1 SVAQLMFDEFGQPFI
16 VMRDQEKQ
24 KRLTGLE
31 AVKSHILAARAVANT
46 LRTSFGPRGL
56 DKMLVSSD
64 GEVTITNDGATIMEK
79 MDIQHHVAKLMVE
92 LSKSQ
97 DAEIGDG
104 TTGVVVLAGALLE
117 EAERLL
123 DRGIHPTK
131 IADGF
136 DLACKKALQTL
147 DKIADKFPV
156 ANRERL
162 VETAQTSLRSKIV
175 NRCIRQF
182 AEIAVDAVLS
192 VADLETHDVNFEL
205 IKVEGKVGGH
215 LEDTVLV
222 KGIVI
227 DKTMSHPQMPKEL
240 KNVKAFQVAILTCPF
255 EPPKPKTKHK
265 LDITSAEDFK
275 ALRQYEKETFETMIK
290 QVKDSGATLAIC
302 QWGFDDEANHLLHHY
317 QLPAVRWVGGPEI
330 ELLAIA
336 TNGRIVPRFSEL
348 APAKLGSAGLVRE
361 ITFGTARD
369 RMLSIEECPNSKAV
383 TIFVRG
389 GNRMIIDEAKRSLH
403 DALCAIIH
411 RTFLDDCSVP
421 SAFLDYNFIVNDEIR
436 FQIEGVEQYA
446 FRAFADA
453 LETIPMALAENSGLA
468 PIDSLTDLKAKQIE
482 TGKPYLGIDA
492 MFNGTNDMKQQKV
505 IETLASKR
513 EQISLA
519 TQVVRMILKID
530 DVRVPND
537 EEQSH

>member
-1 SVAQLMFDEFGQPFI
+1 
-16 VMRDQEKQ
+16 
-24 KRLTGLE
+24 
-31 AVKSHILAARAVANT
+31 
-46 LRTSFGPRGL
+46 
-56 DKMLVSSD
+56 
-64 GEVTITNDGATIMEK
+64 
-79 MDIQHHVAKLMVE
+79 
-92 LSKSQ
+92 
-97 DAEIGDG
+97 
-104 TTGVVVLAGALLE
+104 LE

-123 DRGIHPTK
+123 DRGIHPIK

-136 DLACKKALQTL
+136 DLACKKALETL

-156 ANRERL
+156 ADRERL
-162 VETAQTSLRSKIV
+162 VQTAQTSLGSKVV
-175 NRCIRQF
+175 NRCIRKF

-192 VADLETHDVNFEL
+192 VADLETRDVNFEL

-240 KNVKAFQVAILTCPF
+240 KDVKVAILTCPF

-265 LDITSAEDFK
+265 LDITSSEDFK
-275 ALRQYEKETFETMIK
+275 ALRQYEKETFENMIK

-302 QWGFDDEANHLLHHY
+302 QWGFDDEANHLLHHH

-348 APAKLGSAGLVRE
+348 TPEKLGSAGLVRE

-369 RMLSIEECPNSKAV
+369 RMLSVEQCPNSKAV

-389 GNRMIIDEAKRSLH
+389 GNKMIIDEAKRSLH
-403 DALCAIIH
+403 DALCVIRNLVRDDRIVYGGGSAETACAIEVAKEA
-411 RTFLDDCSVP
+411 DK
-421 SAFLDYNFIVNDEIR
+421 
-436 FQIEGVEQYA
+436 IEGIEQYA

-453 LETIPMALAENSGLA
+453 LEAIPMALAENSGLG
-468 PIDSLTDLKAKQIE
+468 PIDVITDLKAKQIE
-482 TGKPYLGIDA
+482 MGKPYLGVDA
-492 MFNGTNDMKQQKV
+492 LFSGTNDMKEQKV
-505 IETLASKR
+505 IETLLSKK

-519 TQVVRMILKID
+519 TQVWF
-530 DVRVPND
+530 
-537 EEQSH
+537 